1 MEKEDGGSTLTIV
14 SPASSTTCTQLS
26 CFFFLFSTRSGVT
39 KALTLVLLLTLSNL
53 ADLTCPSVSFG
64 FPIFKMK
71 ELE

>member
-1 MEKEDGGSTLTIV
+1 M
-14 SPASSTTCTQLS
+14 
-26 CFFFLFSTRSGVT
+26 T
-39 KALTLVLLLTLSNL
+39 KVLTLGLLLTLSNL

>member
-1 MEKEDGGSTLTIV
+1 MVPLPLYRQHLV
-14 SPASSTTCTQLS
+14 PRALS
-26 CFFFLFSTRSGVT
+26 YPVFFFFLFSTRSRVT

-53 ADLTCPSVSFG
+53 ADLTCPSLSFG